1 MSFQEKGVWTL
12 AIVSAV
18 TFIGYVIVIAQRAA
32 GVPIAEVEY
41 VWPMVIAIAAA
52 VVIGVVVTAI
62 VALTSPKDA
71 GKADERDRE
80 INRRGEYIGQS
91 LVVAGAVWA
100 LFLAMIEADYF
111 WIANSLYLF
120 FFLSAMV
127 ASVAKIV
134 AYRKGFVGW

>member
-12 AIVSAV
+12 GIVAAL
-18 TFIGYVIVIAQRAA
+18 TFTGYVIVIAQRAA
-32 GVPIAEVEY
+32 SVPVTEVDY
-41 VWPMVIAIAAA
+41 VWPMIIAIAAA
-52 VVIGVVVTAI
+52 VVIGVIVTAI
-62 VALTSPKDA
+62 VAISSPKDA
-71 GKADERDRE
+71 GKADERDKE

-91 LVVAGAVWA
+91 LVVAGAMWA

-127 ASVAKIV
+127 ATVAKIV